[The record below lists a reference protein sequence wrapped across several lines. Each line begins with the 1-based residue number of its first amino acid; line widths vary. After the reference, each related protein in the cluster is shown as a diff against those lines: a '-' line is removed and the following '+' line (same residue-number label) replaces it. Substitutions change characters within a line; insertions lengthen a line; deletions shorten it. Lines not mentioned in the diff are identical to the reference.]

1 MIDDSNRMMGDIS
14 SGSKKLRGLFKR
26 SADDKLLD
34 LFWNRADLKKQFSNS
49 RDDIYALKNQLKTA
63 QKDLKR
69 QQDDRRAL
77 EGRLADPVAGY
88 NAMVYFQLRDL
99 WEQALAKLEVFC
111 EELITQQKDR
121 ERKKQIMEFNQE
133 RHRQLQAL
141 NEKIVEVKE
150 QSDNA
155 KKTLQAVE
163 TRYNEL
169 TGVINLFKRRS
180 MQPIVEQNRE
190 EYERVRE
197 SIEGLFDGR
206 IKIESEPWPDFPGLT
221 IEGRRVINMAVIA
234 MAQHLCVH
242 FSEHS
247 MSTLARTAMTQ
258 RIQKV
263 DYGSKSDCEYLMNHI
278 RNSIVSMQEDRSF
291 ASELKARSKWLR
303 SKAAYRSEKDTRP
316 IADSVGGIPI
326 ALPGADFGNTV
337 AGMPIEINV
346 LAEDYWN
353 LSEVLID

>member
-1 MIDDSNRMMGDIS
+1 MMGDIS
-14 SGSKKLRGLFKR
+14 SGGKKLRGLFKR

-34 LFWNRADLKKQFSNS
+34 LFWNRADLKKQYSNS
-49 RDDIYALKNQLKTA
+49 RDDVYELKNQIKA
-63 QKDLKR
+63 IKKDLKR

-77 EGRLADPVAGY
+77 EARLADPVAGY
-88 NAMVYFQLRDL
+88 NAMVYFQLRNL
-99 WEQALAKLEVFC
+99 WEQTLAKLEVFC

-133 RHRQLQAL
+133 PQKRLQAL
-141 NEKIVEVKE
+141 NNKIVGVKQ
-150 QSDNA
+150 QSDSA
-155 KKTLQAVE
+155 KDTLTSVE

-169 TGVINLFKRRS
+169 TGVFNILKRRT
-180 MQPIVEQNRE
+180 MQPLLEQTRE
-190 EYERVRE
+190 DYDRVRE
-197 SIEGLFDGR
+197 SIEVLFDER

-221 IEGRRVINMAVIA
+221 VEGRRVINMAVIA

-247 MSTLARTAMTQ
+247 LSTLARTAMTQ
-258 RIQKV
+258 KIQKV

-278 RNSIVSMQEDRSF
+278 RNAIISMQEDRSF

-303 SKAAYRSEKDTRP
+303 SKATYRSDTETRP
-316 IADSVGGIPI
+316 IADSVGGIPVS
-326 ALPGADFGNTV
+326 LPGQDFGNTV

-346 LAEDYWN
+346 LAEDYWS